1 MSKEKSNLSLQ
12 RAGGNISFYRRH
24 SIRIAGNGKNYPAKP
39 ASMVATV
46 N

>member
-1 MSKEKSNLSLQ
+1 MCKEKSNLSLQ